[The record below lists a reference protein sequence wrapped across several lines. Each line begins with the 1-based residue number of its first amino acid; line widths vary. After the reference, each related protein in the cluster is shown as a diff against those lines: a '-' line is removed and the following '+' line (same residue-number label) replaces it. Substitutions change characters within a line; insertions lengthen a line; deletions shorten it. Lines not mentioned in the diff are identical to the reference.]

1 MVPGQQMCTLS
12 SNVTQQATHKRIQ
25 TVNNLPT
32 GSVYM
37 RRIII
42 TIIRWGFGEM
52 ATQLTLLLGN
62 IYVGH
67 FEKMVA

>member
-1 MVPGQQMCTLS
+1 MCTLS
-12 SNVTQQATHKRIQ
+12 SNVTQQATHKRTQ

-42 TIIRWGFGEM
+42 TIIVGG
-52 ATQLTLLLGN
+52 LGKWPLN
-62 IYVGH
+62 LHAVTGGSIYVGH